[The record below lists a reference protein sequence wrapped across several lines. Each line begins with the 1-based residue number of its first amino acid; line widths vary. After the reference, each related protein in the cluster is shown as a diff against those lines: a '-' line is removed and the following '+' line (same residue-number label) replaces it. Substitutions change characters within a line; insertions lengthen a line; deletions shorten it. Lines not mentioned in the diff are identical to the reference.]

1 MGAYNDKNGSGI
13 SPSVTKTGW
22 AKGAEKQNAD
32 YNEEGRTQIGMRIS
46 CQEYR

>member
-1 MGAYNDKNGSGI
+1 MEAVYLR
-13 SPSVTKTGW
+13 PLQKTGW
-22 AKGAEKQNAD
+22 AKGAEKQNVD